1 MMMSLLLRNNNDIII
16 HSEGQLL
23 VSAVYSEIMH
33 LSSQDQLVTHWWSTS
48 LDQRG
53 ISC

>member
-1 MMMSLLLRNNNDIII
+1 MTSSLLHNNIDIII

-23 VSAVYSEIMH
+23 VSAVYSEIMR

-53 ISC
+53 TSC